1 MTSPGRSS
9 PRAYK
14 QVSCRLYPVPG
25 SAVCKQIETMAI
37 LRAPLLPLG
46 LLLCLWLLCSPA
58 SCTNPSTQCKPF
70 SWVTAKKPSVIHI
83 NPDVYK
89 SNTLYTVSTHVSH
102 DIISVVLEAR
112 DQYHLVTGSWQN
124 PSHYCEGRAEYDLK
138 GNFSTLF
145 EAKWMSSNS
154 TDITAVKINIY
165 SLNSLRRGELTSVI
179 LPRNGTPSPV
189 TIKQVSTKH
198 IITTPTHK
206 PTLPHPKPTPPHP
219 KPTSAQEK
227 TTTTHPKTTNTQHT
241 LHPKLTTAHK
251 SSANRAFLSPVR
263 EAIQILLIFLTS
275 TLLF

>member
-1 MTSPGRSS
+1 
-9 PRAYK
+9 
-14 QVSCRLYPVPG
+14 
-25 SAVCKQIETMAI
+25 MAI
-37 LRAPLLPLG
+37 LRSPLLPLG

-165 SLNSLRRGELTSVI
+165 SLNSLRRGELTSII

-198 IITTPTHK
+198 IITTATHK

-219 KPTSAQEK
+219 KPTTAQEK
-227 TTTTHPKTTNTQHT
+227 TTTTHPKTTNTLPKTTTTQHT
-241 LHPKLTTAHK
+241 LHPKLTTTHK